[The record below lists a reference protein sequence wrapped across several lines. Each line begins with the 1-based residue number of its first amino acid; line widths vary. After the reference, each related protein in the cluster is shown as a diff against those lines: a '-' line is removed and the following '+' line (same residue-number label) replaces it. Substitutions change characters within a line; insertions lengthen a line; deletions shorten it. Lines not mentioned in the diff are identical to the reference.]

1 MISTGETILNHE
13 NIWQIRNFRNRN
25 PFTDYLQGKLR
36 SIRLIPHVPYTEG
49 KPEHEN
55 RSSDGWSFP
64 ERKTRQAG

>member
-1 MISTGETILNHE
+1 MISTGETILNRE

-25 PFTDYLQGKLR
+25 PFTDYLQGKQT